1 MIDLVQK
8 QKIIL
13 KHRGGDSNR
22 QIAVDL
28 GIDKNTVNKYVNEYE
43 KELADLLAKNPE
55 TDPEELPPGIV
66 EQPEYNAEN
75 RDVRKTTKEAMKII
89 QECLDENAK
98 KREDGRYKQ
107 QMKKIDIYDYL
118 KNKGYKIS
126 YSTVKRVARKLED
139 IHKEAFIKQDYNPG
153 DQTEFD
159 WGEVKLDIGGTGY
172 KKYQMAV
179 FTSAYGNHRYAK
191 LYRVQDTAAFQ
202 DSHADYFSFCKGVY
216 RTVVYDNMRV
226 AVKKFVGPT
235 EKEPTEALL
244 QLSTYYGF
252 SFRFCNIRSGNEK
265 GHVERSVDVVRRFAF
280 SRPGEDCFESL
291 EAANEHLLGKCMEKN
306 SEELSDGRIADKC
319 FEEEK
324 PYLMRCMAKM
334 PCYAKK
340 TDLKVDKYST
350 VTVNKV
356 HYSVPDTN
364 VGKHLTARVYTNKVE
379 IYSGSDKVASH
390 ERHYAS
396 GEYVLDIFHY
406 LRTLKRK
413 PGALP
418 QSSALMQ
425 SDAQIKKIYE
435 NYYSEDPKEFL
446 LVLELIEEIGVD
458 CAIRAIKALE
468 RKSSNDLCAA
478 KLRMIHDHLC
488 EADRETGA
496 DRYGEDKLSRKSKA
510 SLTQY
515 NDLMALQGRRAS

>member
-22 QIAVDL
+22 QIAAEL

-43 KELADLLAKNPE
+43 KELADLMVKNPQ

-66 EQPEYNAEN
+66 EQPKYNVEN
-75 RDVRKTTKEAMKII
+75 RDVRETTKEAMEVI

-98 KREDGRYKQ
+98 KREDGRSKQ

-118 KNKGYKIS
+118 KNNGYKIS
-126 YSTVKRVARKLED
+126 YSTVKRIARKLED
-139 IHKEAFIKQDYNPG
+139 VHKEAFIKQDYNPG

-159 WGEVKLDIGGTGY
+159 WGEVKLNIGGTGY

-179 FTSAYGNHRYAK
+179 FTSAYGNRRYAR

-202 DSHADYFSFCKGVY
+202 ASHADYFAFCKGVY
-216 RTVVYDNMRV
+216 HTVVYDNMRV
-226 AVKKFVGPT
+226 AVKKFVGSS

-252 SFRFCNIRSGNEK
+252 AFRFCNIRRGNEK

-280 SRPGEDCFESL
+280 SRPGEDCFDTL
-291 EAANEHLLGKCMEKN
+291 EAANEHLLGKCKKKN
-306 SEELSDGRIADKC
+306 AEELSDGRIAEKC

-324 PYLMRCMAKM
+324 PYLMRAMAKM

-364 VGKHLTARVYTNKVE
+364 VGKRLSARVYTDKVE
-379 IYSGSDKVASH
+379 IYNNNEKIASH
-390 ERHYAS
+390 ERHYVS

-435 NYYSEDPKEFL
+435 DYYNGDPKEFL
-446 LVLELIEEIGVD
+446 LVLELIEEIGIDSVTT
-458 CAIRAIKALE
+458 AIEALK
-468 RKSSNDLCAA
+468 RKSPTDLSAA
-478 KLRMIHDHLC
+478 KLRLIHDNLC
-488 EADRETGA
+488 EENAETGNG
-496 DRYGEDKLSRKSKA
+496 RYGEDKLSRKSKA
-510 SLTQY
+510 SLNQY
-515 NDLMALQGRRAS
+515 NELMALQGRRAS

>member
-22 QIAVDL
+22 QIAADL

-43 KELADLLAKNPE
+43 RELAELMTKNPE

-66 EQPEYNAEN
+66 EQPKYNTEK
-75 RDVRKTTKEAMKII
+75 RDIRKATKEAMIVI

-98 KREDGRYKQ
+98 KREDGRHKQ

-118 KNKGYKIS
+118 KKNSYKIS
-126 YSTVKRVARKLED
+126 YSTVKRVIRRIEEA
-139 IHKEAFIKQDYNPG
+139 HKEAFIKQDYNPG

-159 WGEVKLDIGGTGY
+159 WGDVKLDIGGTGY
-172 KKYQMAV
+172 KRYQMAV

-191 LYRVQDTAAFQ
+191 LYMAQDTAAFQ
-202 DSHADYFSFCKGVY
+202 SSHADYFAFCKGVY
-216 RTVVYDNMRV
+216 HTVVYDNMRV
-226 AVKKFVGPT
+226 AVKKFVGPS

-252 SFRFCNIRSGNEK
+252 AFRFCNIKCGNEK

-280 SRPGEDCFESL
+280 SRPGEDCFDTLES
-291 EAANEHLLGKCMEKN
+291 ANEHLLRKCMEKN
-306 SEELSDGRIADKC
+306 AEELSDGRIADKC

-334 PCYAKK
+334 PCYARKV
-340 TDLKVDKYST
+340 DLKVDKYST
-350 VTVNKV
+350 VVVNKV

-364 VGKHLTARVYTNKVE
+364 VGRRLSARVYTDRVE
-379 IYSGSDKVASH
+379 IYSGGDRIASH
-390 ERHYAS
+390 ERHYVS

-435 NYYSEDPKEFL
+435 DYYSKDPKEFL
-446 LVLELIEEIGVD
+446 QVLELIEEIGIDSAVA
-458 CAIRAIKALE
+458 AIEVLK
-468 RKSSNDLCAA
+468 RKSPNDMRAA
-478 KLRMIHDHLC
+478 KLRLIHDNLH
-488 EADRETGA
+488 ESTRGSGTRGH
-496 DRYGEDKLSRKSKA
+496 GEDKLSRKSKA
-510 SLTQY
+510 SLNQY
-515 NDLMALQGRRAS
+515 NELMVLQGRRAV

>member
-22 QIAVDL
+22 KIAAEL

-43 KELADLLAKNPE
+43 KELSDILAKNPE
-55 TDPEELPPGIV
+55 ADLEELPPGIV
-66 EQPEYNAEN
+66 EQPKYNAEN
-75 RDVRKTTKEAMKII
+75 RGVRETTKEAMEVI
-89 QECLDENAK
+89 QECLDENAR
-98 KREDGRYKQ
+98 KREDGRSKQ

-118 KNKGYKIS
+118 KKKGFRIS
-126 YSTVKRVARKLED
+126 YSTVKRIARKLED
-139 IHKEAFIKQDYNPG
+139 VHKEAFIKQDYNPG

-159 WGEVKLDIGGTGY
+159 WGDVKLDIGGTGY

-191 LYRVQDTAAFQ
+191 LFRVQDTAAFQ
-202 DSHADYFSFCKGVY
+202 SSHADYFAFCKGVY
-216 RTVVYDNMRV
+216 HTVVYDNMRV
-226 AVKKFVGPT
+226 AVKKFVGPS

-252 SFRFCNIRSGNEK
+252 DFRFCNIKRGNEK

-280 SRPGEDCFESL
+280 SRPGEDCFETL
-291 EAANEHLLGKCMEKN
+291 EAANEHLLKKCLEKN

-324 PYLMRCMAKM
+324 PHLMRCMAKM

-340 TDLKVDKYST
+340 TGLKVDKYST
-350 VTVNKV
+350 VTVNCV
-356 HYSVPDTN
+356 HYSVPDTY
-364 VGKHLTARVYTNKVE
+364 VGKQLIARVYTDKVE
-379 IYSGSDKVASH
+379 IYSGSEKIATH
-390 ERHYAS
+390 ERHYVG

-435 NYYSEDPKEFL
+435 DYYSGDSKEFL
-446 LVLELIEEIGVD
+446 QVLELIEEIGVD
-458 CAIRAIKALE
+458 CVITAIDALKIK
-468 RKSSNDLCAA
+468 SPNDLCAA
-478 KLRMIHDHLC
+478 KLRLIHDNLS
-488 EADRETGA
+488 AAGDGA
-496 DRYGEDKLSRKSKA
+496 EKGRYGEDKLSRKSKA
-510 SLTQY
+510 SLSQY
-515 NDLMALQGRRAS
+515 NELMVLQGRRAG